1 MTGIIANLVLNM
13 LIVGLLA
20 ATISY
25 CWVLNRRIKILQ
37 DSKSE
42 LAQLLTH
49 FDESTQR
56 ASESIIALQSASK
69 RIGENI
75 QHRIEKAN
83 YLIDDLSFLIERGG
97 KIASQLEA
105 ELAVNRAR
113 SRAISEVRREER
125 EPEPMYSAPASYA
138 DDIDDEPVQAA
149 KPTGQRERAVASL
162 EAVLERVVGRSK
174 PAAASAQELETPR
187 ARPGT
192 SARRSKAEQEL
203 LELILAGVKG

>member
-1 MTGIIANLVLNM
+1 MTGIVANLLLNI
-13 LIVGLLA
+13 LIVGLLC

-56 ASESIIALQSASK
+56 ASESIIALQTASK

-83 YLIDDLSFLIERGG
+83 YLIDDMAFMIERGS
-97 KIASQLEA
+97 KLANQLEA
-105 ELAVNRAR
+105 NFAVNRAR
-113 SRAISEVRREER
+113 TRVMEDQPQEETPLPEVK
-125 EPEPMYSAPASYA
+125 PM
-138 DDIDDEPVQAA
+138 PVVEA
-149 KPTGQRERAVASL
+149 KKPNQKEKAVASL
-162 EAVLERVVGRSK
+162 EAVLERVVGRKPQVDEDEDHQSK
-174 PAAASAQELETPR
+174 SRNAL
-187 ARPGT
+187 RP
-192 SARRSKAEQEL
+192 RSKTEQEL
-203 LELILAGVKG
+203 LEMLKAGGLKG

>member
-1 MTGIIANLVLNM
+1 MTGMVANLLLNII
-13 LIVGLLA
+13 IVCLLA

-42 LAQLLTH
+42 LAQLLAH

-83 YLIDDLSFLIERGG
+83 YLIDDMGFLIERGN
-97 KIASQLEA
+97 KLSNQLEA
-105 ELAVNRAR
+105 SFAVNRAR
-113 SRAISEVRREER
+113 TRVMSE
-125 EPEPMYSAPASYA
+125 
-138 DDIDDEPVQAA
+138 DDEKPADKAVNEDVQRQTDTVDKPANSKA
-149 KPTGQRERAVASL
+149 KTVASL
-162 EAVLERVVGRSK
+162 EAVLERVVGKKTAAPVEGPAKEPPTTHGRSK
-174 PAAASAQELETPR
+174 S
-187 ARPGT
+187 
-192 SARRSKAEQEL
+192 EQEL
-203 LELILAGVKG
+203 LDMLKAGVNG